1 VKRSYTETVDF
12 LFSILPMYQRSGQ
25 FVGKIDLSKTLQLL
39 AALGSPHEALQV
51 VHVAGTNGKGS
62 VSHAIATM
70 LTASGKR
77 TALYTSP
84 HYVDYRERI
93 RIDGEKVPE
102 QYVIDFVAQHE
113 ALIDEVDA
121 SFFEFTVAMAFAYF
135 AAQKVDYAVIEVG
148 MGGRLDSTN
157 VVDPI
162 LSVITNIGF
171 DHTEVLGDTLP
182 KIASEKAGIIKPR
195 RPVLIGEYQRETWPV
210 FVEKARQESATIGL
224 AEDAIDL
231 RQGGSTTLVYDDE
244 RPFRLNTQEIEL
256 RGPFGLLNLRTALAA
271 YQVLAKAQLVLNGAS
286 QSKADSSLLPLSR
299 AAQALSKMSAL
310 SGYRGRFFTLSQSPK
325 VLADAGHNADAWK
338 VLGPEIAKQTD
349 GKLHVVCGFVS
360 GKNPNPFF
368 EAFPQGTS
376 FYLGDMS
383 IPRNRPVAETLSLL
397 ASKYQPSTF
406 ASIALAFEEAKSSAS
421 ADDLIFVGGSTFV
434 VGELFEY
441 LNLG

>member
-1 VKRSYTETVDF
+1 
-12 LFSILPMYQRSGQ
+12 MYQRTGQ
-25 FVGKIDLSKTLQLL
+25 FAGKIDLSKTLRLL
-39 AALGSPHEALQV
+39 EALGNPHQRLRV

-62 VSHAIATM
+62 VSHALASM

-93 RIDGEKVPE
+93 RIDGEKVSE
-102 QYVIDFVAQHE
+102 QYVIDFVAQYE
-113 ALIDEVDA
+113 ALIKEIDA

-135 AAQKVDYAVIEVG
+135 AEQEVDFAVIEVG

-157 VVDPI
+157 VVNPL

-182 KIASEKAGIIKPR
+182 KIAAEKAGIIKAN
-195 RPVLIGEYQRETWPV
+195 RPVMIGEYQRETWSV
-210 FVEKARQESATIGL
+210 FRKKAFQENAPIYL
-224 AEDAIDL
+224 AEDVIDL
-231 RQGGSTTLVYDDE
+231 KQSASTTLVFDIDH
-244 RPFRLNTQEIEL
+244 PFSLSTRKLDL

-271 YQVLAKAQLVLNGAS
+271 YQVLAKAERGNANQPTTSATAL
-286 QSKADSSLLPLSR
+286 
-299 AAQALSKMSAL
+299 LSKLSMVASALTKMSKL
-310 SGYRGRFFTLSQSPK
+310 SGYRGRFFTLSQNPT

-338 VLGPEIAKQTD
+338 VIGPEIANQTK
-349 GKLHVVCGFVS
+349 GALHVVCGFVS
-360 GKNPNPFF
+360 GKSPLPFF
-368 EAFPQGTS
+368 AAFPQNTS

-397 ASKYQPSTF
+397 ESAYQPSTF
-406 ASIALAFEEAKSSAS
+406 DSIAAAFEAARAAAK
-421 ADDLIFVGGSTFV
+421 ADDLLFVGGSTFV
-434 VGELFEY
+434 VGELFDH